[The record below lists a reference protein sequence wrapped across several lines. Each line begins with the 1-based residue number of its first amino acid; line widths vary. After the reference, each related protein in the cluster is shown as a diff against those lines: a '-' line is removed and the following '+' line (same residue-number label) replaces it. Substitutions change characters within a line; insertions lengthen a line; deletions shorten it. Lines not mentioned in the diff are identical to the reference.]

1 MKIVEVK
8 HPLVKHK
15 LGLMREHDISTK
27 RFRELASEV
36 GSLLTYEATADLET
50 EKVTIEGWNGP
61 VEVEQIKGKKITV
74 VPILRAGLGMME
86 GVLEHVPSAR
96 ISVVGI
102 YRNEETLEPVPY
114 FQKLVSNIDE
124 RMALVVD
131 PMLAT
136 GGSMIAT
143 IDLLKNAGCTSI
155 KVLVLL
161 PLGYEVAL
169 GGFIMCGVLF
179 CLVSFIVKKAGTG
192 WLDVMFPPAAMGA
205 IVAVIG
211 LELAGVAANMAGLLP
226 ADGQSPDSKT
236 IIISMVTLA
245 VTVFGSVLFRGFLAI
260 IPILIGVLVGYALS
274 FVMGVVDTTPI
285 AEAHWFALPTFYTP
299 RFEWFAIFT
308 ILPAALVVI
317 AEHVGHLVVTA
328 NIVKRDLIRD
338 PGLHRSMFANG
349 LSTIVSGFF
358 GSTPNTTYGENIGV
372 MAITRVYST
381 WVIGGAAIIAILLSC
396 VGKLAAAIQIIP
408 VPVMGGVSLLLYG
421 VIGASG
427 IRVLIESK
435 VDYSKAQ
442 NLILTS
448 VILIIG
454 VSGAKVHIGAAELKG
469 MALATIVGIA
479 LSLIFKL
486 ISVLRPEEVVLDAAD
501 SEEFK

>member
-1 MKIVEVK
+1 MRKW
-8 HPLVKHK
+8 K
-15 LGLMREHDISTK
+15 L
-27 RFRELASEV
+27 
-36 GSLLTYEATADLET
+36 
-50 EKVTIEGWNGP
+50 N
-61 VEVEQIKGKKITV
+61 KIT
-74 VPILRAGLGMME
+74 
-86 GVLEHVPSAR
+86 
-96 ISVVGI
+96 
-102 YRNEETLEPVPY
+102 
-114 FQKLVSNIDE
+114 
-124 RMALVVD
+124 D
-131 PMLAT
+131 PLF
-136 GGSMIAT
+136 
-143 IDLLKNAGCTSI
+143 SI
-155 KVLVLL
+155 VLVLL
-161 PLGYEVAL
+161 IGVVIMLVVGYDPIYAYGQL
-169 GGFIMCGVLF
+169 IRGGFGTKLNFGTTLEKITPVLLSGLAF
-179 CLVSFIVKKAGTG
+179 
-192 WLDVMFPPAAMGA
+192 
-205 IVAVIG
+205 VIG
-211 LELAGVAANMAGLLP
+211 MKGDFFNMGVE
-226 ADGQSPDSKT
+226 GQ
-236 IIISMVTLA
+236 MTLA
-245 VTVFGSVLFRGFLAI
+245 AITTAWLGVELFGK
-260 IPILIGVLVGYALS
+260 
-274 FVMGVVDTTPI
+274 M
-285 AEAHWFALPTFYTP
+285 
-299 RFEWFAIFT
+299 
-308 ILPAALVVI
+308 PAALVVI